1 MTEPFRIVKEMGI
14 SHAEFFRVLPKLLQG
29 VESETE
35 GNRVRIH
42 EDGGSVEIVLGPEQV
57 RSLGLVRL
65 PYTNVEL
72 IFHQL
77 DEARRR
83 AFVAE
88 FELQFFRGG
97 G

>member
-1 MTEPFRIVKEMGI
+1 MAEPYRVVKEMGI
-14 SHAEFFRVLPKLLQG
+14 SHAEFFRVLPKLLDG
-29 VESETE
+29 LTSETE
-35 GNRVRIH
+35 GNRVRIQD
-42 EDGGSVEIVLGPEQV
+42 DGGTVEIVLGEEQV

-72 IFHQL
+72 IFHQI
-77 DEARRR
+77 DEARRQ
-83 AFVAE
+83 AFIAE